1 VTAIE
6 IGAGPGGLTR
16 ALLATG
22 ARRVIAVMAHT
33 VAGGE
38 LRLVREC
45 RLPLTARECVD
56 ILVTD
61 VALIRFEGG
70 APVVYELAPGW
81 TLDDVQAISGARLR
95 AAAEIGELDL

>member
-1 VTAIE
+1 MG
-6 IGAGPGGLTR
+6 GAVDI
-16 ALLATG
+16 AQF

-61 VALIRFEGG
+61 VALIRFEDH
-70 APVVYELAPGW
+70 APVVHELAPGW

-95 AAAEIGELDL
+95 AAAEIGELEL